1 MFHDFRF
8 PFFQQ
13 DRAVPIEYDNAL
25 SSNEYLNKLIK
36 YVKDWTVQFKEDF
49 LQFASERFLSNDAT
63 YAELNTENKRIIG
76 AINEVEQ
83 LALQKETFVGNY
95 GTTPFKLYY
104 DAYKKYN
111 FVAVH
116 KGEYGAVTSDT
127 YYVFNKY
134 IKAPNAEL
142 ESYMSFIE
150 LRAEATGDDAWKLGA
165 TEVVVTGYEDGHGV
179 TNYELREIDVTDG
192 AILENQFY
200 VWQGRDGDEFFQT
213 YHNLIQNIYDTQMEY
228 YKCIYDGSSIKHGDT
243 VLTYNDIVEAY
254 HDDNKFLFLEANGL
268 TMIPCFPPVEGDEV
282 IEFTSSWIES
292 GVTTISRVIVNSNN
306 HIKFEDVPLE
316 RQRVE
321 LHYDGTNIK
330 QGNIVITNAR
340 LAEIYSKTKN
350 IVLLL
355 DTTNYY
361 LPLIDDGGARGDY
374 ALFCALIDNSQHRL
388 VYDNGE
394 ISYSEKHFSTTA
406 EVAQMLTNKQDKTMY
421 LTYDEEE
428 NKLKYNGADI
438 DFNAI
443 REVVTTFNRDVK
455 IMLWGSY
462 VLDLARVAGYSIAW
476 SMHTPSN
483 FISSYPMNLYISI
496 NSENVVNLTEVKGVD
511 NPMSYDIQTPTDE
524 QVTHARANLK
534 TFVLTQAEYDALT
547 TKDAN
552 ALYHIKES

>member
-63 YAELNTENKRIIG
+63 YAELNTENKRVIG

-150 LRAEATGDDAWKLGA
+150 LRAEAIDNDSWKLGA
-165 TEVVVTGYEDGHGV
+165 TEVVVTGYEDGHGS

-200 VWQGRDGDEFFQT
+200 VWQGRDGNEFFQT
-213 YHNLIQNIYDTQMEY
+213 YHNLIQNIYDTQMTY
-228 YKCIYDGSSIKHGDT
+228 YKCVYDGTNIKYGDT

-268 TMIPCFPPVEGDEV
+268 TMIPCFPPVEGDPV
-282 IEFTSSWIES
+282 IEFTSSWIEG

-306 HIKFEDVPLE
+306 QIKFEDVPLE

-321 LHYDGTNIK
+321 LHYDGANIK

-350 IVLLL
+350 ITLLL
-355 DTTNYY
+355 DDTNYY
-361 LPLIDDGGARGDY
+361 LPLIDDGGAHGDY

-394 ISYSEKHFSTTA
+394 INYTEKHFSTTT

-428 NKLKYNGADI
+428 NKLKYNNVI
-438 DFNAI
+438 ISFNAI
-443 REVVTTFNRDVK
+443 MEALNTCDVK
-455 IMLWGSY
+455 VILYGSFVLNLSRKAGFSITWGAY
-462 VLDLARVAGYSIAW
+462 I
-476 SMHTPSN
+476 PSN
-483 FISSYPMNLYISI
+483 FISSYPMNLHITI
-496 NSENVVNLTEVKGVD
+496 NDENVVILTEFKGVD
-511 NPMSYDIQTPTDE
+511 NPISYDIQTPTDE

>member
-1 MFHDFRF
+1 MFHDFKW
-8 PFFQQ
+8 PFLPQ

-36 YVKDWTVQFKEDF
+36 YVKDWTEQFKTDF
-49 LQFASERFLSNDAT
+49 LEFASERFLNNDAE
-63 YAELNTENKRIIG
+63 YSELNTENKRIIG

-134 IKAPNAEL
+134 IKAPSADL

-150 LRAEATGDDAWKLGA
+150 LRAEAIDNDSWKLGA
-165 TEVVVTGYEDGHGV
+165 TEVVVTGYEDGHGA

-200 VWQGRDGDEFFQT
+200 VWQGRDGNEFFQT
-213 YHNLIQNIYDTQMEY
+213 YHNLIQNIYDRQMEY
-228 YKCIYDGSSIKHGDT
+228 YKCVYDGSSIKHGDT

-268 TMIPCFPPVEGDEV
+268 TMIPCFPPVEGDPV
-282 IEFTSSWIES
+282 IEFTSSWIE
-292 GVTTISRVIVNSNN
+292 GGKTTISRVIVNSDNE
-306 HIKFEDVPLE
+306 IKFEDVEVTKRNDFDALASTVVNMGQGLGKVYPIYITYYGEVGSDNGYFE
-316 RQRVE
+316 R
-321 LHYDGTNIK
+321 DGVTISLNEVLTLA
-330 QGNIVITNAR
+330 NEYNVII
-340 LAEIYSKTKN
+340 LSDD
-350 IVLLL
+350 LL
-355 DTTNYY
+355 DTRLY
-361 LPLIDDGGARGDY
+361 LSNVD
-374 ALFCALIDNSQHRL
+374 
-388 VYDNGE
+388 
-394 ISYSEKHFSTTA
+394 T
-406 EVAQMLTNKQDKTMY
+406 
-421 LTYDEEE
+421 
-428 NKLKYNGADI
+428 
-438 DFNAI
+438 DFNIMYFSGVNANSI
-443 REVVTTFNRDVK
+443 YSLECASNNVKFREYSLNNY
-455 IMLWGSY
+455 LSY
-462 VLDLARVAGYSIAW
+462 
-476 SMHTPSN
+476 
-483 FISSYPMNLYISI
+483 NL
-496 NSENVVNLTEVKGVD
+496 
-511 NPMSYDIQTPTDE
+511 QTPTDE